1 MTVFPEFQ
9 KVSATK
15 SPLNSLIVVKNVDGA
30 EASRDEQEEP
40 YVDET
45 EEHLEV
51 VQTSHVWQTLKP
63 GNVLAVVVC

>member
-1 MTVFPEFQ
+1 MTIFSVFQ

-15 SPLNSLIVVKNVDGA
+15 SPLNSLVVVKDVDGA
-30 EASRDEQEEP
+30 EASDEHEEP

-51 VQTSHVWQTLKP
+51 VQTTHVWQRLKP
-63 GNVLAVVVC
+63 SNVFAVLVC